1 MDRPHTCLSWMLPVP
16 WVGGLKRAGT
26 RAESGVGEHFTTKS
40 PLIRLPDSYIASYLS
55 NRHAKESMLK
65 VQQRQHNPPTSPSS
79 TATSS
84 LLADS
89 PYPKKHKLHQAN
101 QLRLAHQEFHR
112 QRELY
117 NRNQQQEQLQA
128 HLRVLQQH
136 YLQPSSSSSSSYHYH
151 AIPSLPEPGNSF
163 QPQPHPSNNPIPNSS
178 SVYPILENLSAS
190 STTAPAFTYPS
201 PASTSPPSSSSS
213 STSSSPIPTPPTSSS
228 PSSFSSF
235 AFHASIPLDLPGSSN
250 VGFRASQALMREK
263 ERTRIQSIR
272 DTLPMVPLPRE
283 VAREN
288 LRQFSQRLQR
298 RRARARDTILLD
310 LHHGV
315 KTVEAQVQRQVEMVM
330 SRLREAPGSRYAFA
344 ITNTFLAQIPSS
356 LTGSLL
362 QTTTTTTT
370 AAGASSSSSSSS
382 SSPSSSSLTSPDGRE
397 RDIKVEE
404 SLSIE
409 LDSIA
414 LDASP
419 RTPSSPSPSLSSAS
433 SSASSPKANP
443 VLVKQEQLDPPVS
456 LSSTGASEVLS
467 ASMRADYS
475 TACSQV
481 LSAALPS
488 FIPTMVAPLV
498 CVFSYPVPP
507 NGSAAATGPYQQHK
521 DVVFPWGLP
530 DRPQATTSLSS
541 VEEPFPVPDPG
552 IILVRSNAWT
562 QAEREALYLAATRF
576 RLSGQWSKIREMMNL
591 HRTDKEIEAEY
602 MKLYG
607 HRDDAENDDHDDD
620 DDDDDDVDDHDH
632 DNDPFQ
638 RRQRQRRYPC
648 GHGHG
653 HDDETCSQLL
663 DKDRAAAAA
672 AAKMQED
679 RFGSMDGDAD
689 DEAEP
694 AVFMRF
700 GGGGG
705 RRSQWHQQ
713 QQQGP
718 QSASAVSASGYERP
732 RVLDQPREPIRL
744 HKKELMIDKR
754 FMLEEI
760 PMRL

>member
-1 MDRPHTCLSWMLPVP
+1 AMPPERRNYTSPPRSPLFPSPPATAPSA
-16 WVGGLKRAGT
+16 GLGSIHSR
-26 RAESGVGEHFTTKS
+26 HFTTKS

-136 YLQPSSSSSSSYHYH
+136 YLQPSSSSSSSVSQQQLQLQQQQQQQQLQQQQLLQQLQQQQQQLLQQQYHYH
-151 AIPSLPEPGNSF
+151 AIPR
-163 QPQPHPSNNPIPNSS
+163 
-178 SVYPILENLSAS
+178 
-190 STTAPAFTYPS
+190 
-201 PASTSPPSSSSS
+201 
-213 STSSSPIPTPPTSSS
+213 
-228 PSSFSSF
+228 
-235 AFHASIPLDLPGSSN
+235 
-250 VGFRASQALMREK
+250 FRASQALMREK